1 MKHLL
6 IIFSL
11 LLTSVSWSED
21 NKLNLYLICQ
31 DEELSLKSKKIWDER
46 TLLYEEALTYQKFI
60 DGRIDYLNRMYQT
73 TCVGGCDIDTENKYL
88 NEIYRLQEKRISKIS
103 NYKIRISRLNN
114 ALLRGNDSLCFKSE
128 QQVKNIRPKLGV
140 MVQEINEE
148 IANTIQHRAGVGVL
162 VKSVTSKSLA
172 EYNNIIPGDIILTL
186 DEKPITNP
194 TDLVNELSKVSSGQ
208 VFSLMIL
215 RKGELISKQ
224 IRIN

>member
-11 LLTSVSWSED
+11 LLTSISWSEVD
-21 NKLNLYLICQ
+21 RLNLYLFCK
-31 DEELSLKSKKIWDER
+31 DEELSLKSKNIWDER
-46 TLLYEEALTYQKFI
+46 TILYEEAYSFERYI
-60 DGRIDYLNRMYQT
+60 DKRISYFNALYKISKSEDAQ
-73 TCVGGCDIDTENKYL
+73 NKYL
-88 NEIYRLQEKRISKIS
+88 KEIYSLQEKRISKIS

-114 ALLRGNDSLCFKSE
+114 ALLRGNDGLCFKSE
-128 QQVKNIRPKLGV
+128 QPVNNIRPKLGV

-172 EYNNIIPGDIILTL
+172 EYNNIIPGDIILIL

-215 RKGELISKQ
+215 RKGELTSKQ